1 MPTIK
6 DVIVRKP
13 AESEIKEC
21 KTWPIWTCG
30 VSTFDWDYTQ
40 KETCLILEGKVT
52 VKDRPG
58 SREGRLTASGVV
70 SFGPGDLVIFPNGL
84 KCTWQ
89 VSEAVKKHYN
99 FE

>member
-1 MPTIK
+1 MPTVK

-13 AESEIKEC
+13 TESEIKEC
-21 KTWPIWTCG
+21 KTWPVWSCEK
-30 VSTFDWDYTQ
+30 STFDWDYTQ
-40 KETCLILEGKVT
+40 TETCLILQGKVT

-58 SREGRLTASGVV
+58 SGAV

-89 VSEAVKKHYN
+89 VAQAVKKHYN